1 MMPHSLRRLGLA
13 ICLCPCLWAAV
24 PDGARAAAPDK
35 EAVTIGIADTM
46 VVDVPRPLVELLAGP
61 FGSLMKEFTGLEGKL
76 KIGGE
81 PLEVARALDEK
92 KLGLGV
98 FQGIEFAWARHHYPD
113 LQPLMVA
120 VYKQPKLHATLV
132 VRKDGPIAS
141 FADLR
146 GKEISLPCRSKEHCR
161 LFLERHCHECGMCV
175 PQAYFGQV
183 VRSLSTEDALDDLV
197 LGKIHAAVID
207 KVSLDF
213 YQYLKPG
220 AFARLKVAK
229 ESEAFPPAVVAYR
242 KGALAESTLN
252 KFKDG
257 MLRANK
263 NQRGQD
269 MMGMWRI
276 SSFETVPQDYH
287 RNLAEILKAY
297 PAPEAGA
304 KVSRR

>member
-1 MMPHSLRRLGLA
+1 MISRSLRRLGLA
-13 ICLCPCLWAAV
+13 ICLCLP
-24 PDGARAAAPDK
+24 GALPSFAHAAAPDK

-76 KIGGE
+76 KVGGD
-81 PLEVARALDEK
+81 PLEVARDLAEK
-92 KLGLGV
+92 KLQLGV
-98 FQGIEFAWARHHYPD
+98 FQGIEFAWAKHHYPD
-113 LQPLMVA
+113 LQPLMIA
-120 VYKQPKLHATLV
+120 VYKQRQLHATLV
-132 VRKDGPIAS
+132 VRKDGPINS

-146 GKEISLPCRSKEHCR
+146 GKEVSLPCRSKEHCR
-161 LFLERHCHECGMCV
+161 LFLERHCHECGMCL

-183 VRSLSTEDALDDLV
+183 VRSYSTEDALDDLV
-197 LGKIHAAVID
+197 RGKIHAAIID

-213 YQYLKPG
+213 YEYLKPG
-220 AFARLKVAK
+220 AYARLKVAK

-242 KGALAESTLN
+242 KDALPESTLN
-252 KFKDG
+252 KFKEG

-304 KVSRR
+304 KISRR